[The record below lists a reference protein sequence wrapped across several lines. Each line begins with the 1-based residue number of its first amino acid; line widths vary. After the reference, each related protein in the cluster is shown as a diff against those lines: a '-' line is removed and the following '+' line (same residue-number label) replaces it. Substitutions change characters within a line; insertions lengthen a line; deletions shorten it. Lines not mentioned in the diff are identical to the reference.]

1 MSVVAS
7 EVHEI
12 LPGVFRWECFSRE
25 HKVELTSYAVLAD
38 GQLYI
43 FDPIELIAEA
53 RQRLLANHPVTAIV
67 LTNENHERATAGWR
81 EETQAPVWLGKG
93 ANVELSQVHRFPN
106 EATQWGPWAVTPLA
120 GGPGG
125 EVALR
130 WPERSLVVLGDVA
143 FNLPKYGFGL
153 LPDKY
158 CEDQRRLGESLRRLT
173 EQPFEAAL
181 FAHGAPILEG
191 ASARIRELVMN

>member
-1 MSVVAS
+1 MNVVAS
-7 EVHEI
+7 EVQEI

-43 FDPIELIAEA
+43 FDPIELIAGA
-53 RQRLLANHPVTAIV
+53 RQRLLAGHSVAAIV
-67 LTNENHERATAGWR
+67 LTNENHERAVSVWR
-81 EETQAPVWLGKG
+81 ELTQAPVWLGKG
-93 ANVELSQVHRFPN
+93 ASVELSHVHRWSSAP
-106 EATQWGPWAVTPLA
+106 AQWGPWMVTPLA

-130 WPERSLVVLGDVA
+130 WAERSLVVLGDVA

-153 LPDKY
+153 LPEKY
-158 CEDQRRLGESLRRLT
+158 CEDQRRLGEALRRLT
-173 EQPFEAAL
+173 EEPFETAL
-181 FAHGAPILEG
+181 LAHGAPILAG
-191 ASARIRELVMN
+191 ASARISELVLK

>member
-53 RQRLLANHPVTAIV
+53 RKRLLANHPVAAIV
-67 LTNENHERATAGWR
+67 LTNENHERATVAWR
-81 EETQAPVWLGKG
+81 EVTKAPVWLGKG
-93 ANVELSQVHRFPN
+93 ASVALPQVHRWSSAP
-106 EATQWGPWAVTPLA
+106 APWGPWMVTPLP

-130 WPERSLVVLGDVA
+130 WAERSLVVLGDAA

-153 LPDKY
+153 LPEKY
-158 CEDQRRLGESLRRLT
+158 CQDQRRLGESLRCLT
-173 EQPFEAAL
+173 EEPFETAL
-181 FAHGAPILEG
+181 FAHGAPILTG
-191 ASARIRELVMN
+191 ASARISELVKK